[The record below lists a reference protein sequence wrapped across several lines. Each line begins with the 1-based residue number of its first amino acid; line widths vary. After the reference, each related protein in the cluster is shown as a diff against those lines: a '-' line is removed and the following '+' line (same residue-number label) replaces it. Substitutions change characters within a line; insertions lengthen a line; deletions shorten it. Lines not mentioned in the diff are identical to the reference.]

1 MNLQLL
7 SEYENDGINARV
19 LKLHDDTFQV
29 LVFNL
34 KSGQEL
40 AKFFGSYNEANRY
53 AESST
58 QVQLNG

>member
-7 SEYENDGINARV
+7 SEYENDGVNARV
-19 LKLHDDTFQV
+19 MKLHDETFQV

-34 KSGQEL
+34 KNGQEL
-40 AKFFGSYNEANRY
+40 TKFFGSYAEANRY